1 MITNRFSPDRPVSCV
16 QGRNGE
22 LIVVQGSGVRP
33 ARVYGTGPA
42 VDAGMDSP
50 ATAPSISVTT
60 PARYYLARADVYKS
74 GACYYAPPAV
84 TFTSSLGLDPAKGKP
99 AKAQCF
105 LGQSSVSEVRVDNGG
120 KYYLDPPSVE
130 LGDTYGKGAVLEAT
144 LDGTPYGGGGG
155 DPFTGITEWKI
166 VQAPDYLDASGA
178 DDGKTWYYGAGSAVV
193 PAASST
199 AKFNLNFAI
208 PTGGKWDGIAS
219 CSGATKTGFS
229 YTVSGGTGSGAT
241 VRLTFGPA
249 TFSCSS
255 SSIGSTGGS
264 TFTVVRGA
272 RQILSVEPV
281 NYGSKYSDTDIVT
294 LRIPSG
300 SGDSSRDIILQ
311 GVTSGSPQNTS
322 GQRFGVGKIS
332 IKSGGDGYLV
342 APQLK
347 ITSISGF
354 GAYATCTV
362 KNGSIDSVTLEN
374 GGGGYKTPP
383 TIEVV
388 SGGAEV
394 FAVSR
399 PHLRGTYQ
407 CYTRYVDATPPERDG
422 PIPSNLS
429 PVSEI
434 DAGEGAQSLL
444 WSVPA
449 ISGRAAACELWR
461 TTSNQATT
469 LYRVATVA
477 SSASPFVDDLTDDE
491 LRDADRD
498 GYSAMPIVL
507 PNGQLNANRFGV
519 PPSDKSAVVRFQD
532 RYWYGVDTSGKQP
545 NTILYSEVD
554 EPESVPD
561 INELILQQNE
571 RDSDAVTAMIPY
583 GPTMLIMQSRT
594 CFSLTFAKQPV
605 FDAQVTPVAYRGAM
619 NQRCWDILDGVAYVL
634 DQYGVYAVTS
644 GGQVEPLSRAVDD
657 IFNQKVDKSNC
668 RWYFV
673 SSDPATRVVRAFV
686 ALKGDGSGG
695 FPTRAYCYH
704 VDSKTWWQERYPQR
718 LSSSCAARLSN
729 GDYQTVYAGTGGTYL
744 LGDGPFDLARGAV
757 IKTVL
762 TNAGSGYTKP
772 PVVQAVGGSGAEF
785 QASIDTN
792 GHLTA
797 IWITAMGYGYA
808 SGTLYI
814 SPPDSGGTQAT
825 ATYSATS
832 LSADTPVFTPY
843 RFKTGAM
850 EYVSDSQDPKAASTT
865 ARNVS
870 LQYLPQPESC
880 EVAMRL
886 YYNNSPHPRPN
897 VAARDR
903 GVGFRSNTTDSG
915 GRLDMA
921 ANMTKYG
928 ADTGVARAL
937 LSGRTID
944 DVASADRAVAVELAG
959 ARKTGE
965 PVVFYTLDA
974 NGAGK

>member
-22 LIVVQGSGVRP
+22 LIVTQGGGVRP
-33 ARVYGTGPA
+33 ARVYGTGAA
-42 VDAGMDSP
+42 VDAGMDAP
-50 ATAPSISVTT
+50 AAAPAIAATT
-60 PARYYLARADVYKS
+60 PARYYIARADVYKS

-84 TFTSSLGLDPAKGKP
+84 TFTSTLGLDPAKGRA
-99 AKAQCF
+99 AKAQSF
-105 LGQSSVSEVRVDNGG
+105 LGQSAVSEVRVDDGG
-120 KYYLDPPSVE
+120 KHYLDQPSVE
-130 LGDTYGKGAVLEAT
+130 LGDSYGKGAVLEAT
-144 LDGTPYGGGGG
+144 LDGTPTASGGG

-178 DDGKTWYYGAGSAVV
+178 DDGKTWYYGAGSATV

-199 AKFNLNFAI
+199 ADFNMNFGVPA
-208 PTGGKWDGIAS
+208 GGKWDGVIN
-219 CSGATKTGFS
+219 CTTIGTKKGFS
-229 YTVSGGTGSGAT
+229 YTVSGGSGSGAT
-241 VRLTFGPA
+241 VKLTFGAA
-249 TFSCSS
+249 TFACSAS
-255 SSIGSTGGS
+255 SVGSLGGS
-264 TFTVVRGA
+264 TFTIVRGA
-272 RQILSVEPV
+272 RQIISAEPV
-281 NYGSKYSDTDIVT
+281 NYGSKYSGSDIVT

-311 GVTSGSPQNTS
+311 GVTSGSPQNTTA
-322 GQRFGVGKIS
+322 QRFGVGAVT
-332 IKSGGDGYLV
+332 IKNGGSGYLV

-347 ITSISGF
+347 ITSNSGF

-362 KNGSIDSVTLEN
+362 KNGSIVSVTLEN
-374 GGGGYKTPP
+374 GGGGYKKPP
-383 TIEVV
+383 VVEVL

-399 PHLRGTYQ
+399 PHLRGKYQ
-407 CYTRYVDATPPERDG
+407 CYTRYVDATPEERGG

-429 PVSEI
+429 PVLEV
-434 DAGEGAQSLL
+434 DAGEGAQSLS
-444 WSVPA
+444 WTVPPP
-449 ISGRAAACELWR
+449 SGRAVACELWR

-469 LYRVATVA
+469 LYRVASV
-477 SSASPFVDDLTDDE
+477 SSTSFVDDLTDDE
-491 LRDADRD
+491 LRDPDRS
-498 GYSAMPIVL
+498 GYAAMPIVL
-507 PNGQLNANRFGV
+507 PNGQLNANRFGI

-571 RDSDAVTAMIPY
+571 RDSDAITAMIPY

-594 CFSLTFAKQPV
+594 CYSLTFAKQPV
-605 FDAQVTPVAYRGAM
+605 LDAQVTPVAYRGAL

-634 DQYGVYAVTS
+634 DQYGVYAVAS
-644 GGQVEPLSRAVDD
+644 GGNVEPLSRAVDD
-657 IFNQKVDKSNC
+657 IFNKAVDKANC

-673 SSDPATRVVRAFV
+673 SSDPASRVVRAFV

-718 LSSSCAARLSN
+718 LSSACPARLSN

-744 LGDGPFDLARGAV
+744 LGEGSADLARGAV
-757 IKTVL
+757 IQTVL
-762 TNAGSGYTKP
+762 TSGGRGYSKP
-772 PVVQAVGGSGAEF
+772 PTVTATGGSGAEF

-792 GHLTA
+792 GKVTA
-797 IWITAMGYGYA
+797 IWITSMGYGYK

-814 SPPDSGGTQAT
+814 SPPDTGTQAAT
-825 ATYSATS
+825 ATYVATS
-832 LSADTPVFTPY
+832 LTQDTPVYTPY

-850 EYVSDSQDPKAASTT
+850 QYVSDSQDPKAASTT
-865 ARNVS
+865 PRNVS
-870 LQYLPQPESC
+870 LQYRPQPQSC
-880 EVAMRL
+880 ELAMRL

-903 GVGFRSNTTDSG
+903 GVGFTSNTTDSG

-937 LSGRTID
+937 LSGRTMD
-944 DVASADRAVAVELAG
+944 DIASADRAIAVELAG
-959 ARKTGE
+959 ARKTSD
-965 PVVFYTLDA
+965 PVVIYSLDA
-974 NGAGK
+974 NGVGQ